1 MKTPKITLINDELKA
16 EFSRVGEQRDVK
28 DPIVVA
34 KFFTPVGSATWWAI
48 AYYPEENICFGYV
61 TGLFEDEFGYFSIDE
76 LEEIELPPFGL
87 RIERDLYFTPCP
99 ISEIKKRLPT

>member
-1 MKTPKITLINDELKA
+1 MKTPKITLISPELKA
-16 EFSRVGEQRDVK
+16 EFARIGEQREVK

-34 KFFTPVGSATWWAI
+34 KFFNPTGVATWWAI

-76 LEEIELPPFGL
+76 LEELVLPPLGL
-87 RIERDLYFTPCP
+87 RIERDLFFTPCP
-99 ISEIKKRLPT
+99 ISKVKNELP